1 MIRDDLR
8 REWEVA
14 DPVHAISRALL
25 DHVIASQCNRESL
38 FREQTLPSMTF
49 WYGRYT
55 KRCHGNT
62 HWMPVYR
69 CACVCVHVWVCGK
82 LLGVFAWVLILLFQ
96 TLQLCIFFSEHT
108 SPNPALISS
117 PPLHCHPACLH
128 AICLNS
134 SHTPF
139 YYLFQSCQK
148 QNKSPPLTHSSTEL
162 QTTWGS
168 KHQAMF
174 LKSESLTFTRQLST
188 LVMLKGTTL
197 SLWIKEVPE

>member
-55 KRCHGNT
+55 KQCQGNT

-69 CACVCVHVWVCGK
+69 CACVCARMCECVVSSLECLHECWFCSSK
-82 LLGVFAWVLILLFQ
+82 PFNSAFFFQ
-96 TLQLCIFFSEHT
+96 NTLPPTL
-108 SPNPALISS
+108 PSS
-117 PPLHCHPACLH
+117 PLPLFIATLL
-128 AICLNS
+128 AS
-134 SHTPF
+134 TPF
-139 YYLFQSCQK
+139 ASIRHTHLFITSS
-148 QNKSPPLTHSSTEL
+148 SPAKN
-162 QTTWGS
+162 G
-168 KHQAMF
+168 
-174 LKSESLTFTRQLST
+174 
-188 LVMLKGTTL
+188 
-197 SLWIKEVPE
+197 IKALL